1 MKDPGEAKVILGI
14 KISRTP
20 NGLDLSQEHYVEKIL
35 RRFEHFDCK
44 LVSTPYDPNSQPKKN
59 REHSAA
65 QMYLANYTRPN
76 IAYAIGRLSQY
87 TQSPNQD
94 HIVCHL

>member
-1 MKDPGEAKVILGI
+1 MILGI

-20 NGLDLSQEHYVEKIL
+20 NRLNLSQEHYAKKIL

-44 LVSTPYDPNSQPKKN
+44 LVSTPYDSSSQLKKN
-59 REHSAA
+59 REHSVA
-65 QMYLANYTRPN
+65 QTEYAHIIGSLMYLENCTRSD

-87 TQSPNQD
+87 T
-94 HIVCHL
+94 